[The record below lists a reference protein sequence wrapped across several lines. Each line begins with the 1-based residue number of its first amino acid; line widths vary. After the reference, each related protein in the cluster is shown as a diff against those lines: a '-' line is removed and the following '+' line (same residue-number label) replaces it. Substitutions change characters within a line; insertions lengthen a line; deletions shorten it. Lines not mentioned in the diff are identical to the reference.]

1 MADKYQQLQ
10 QLKSLLDSGV
20 LSQEEFDAEKQK
32 ILDATETPLK
42 PKKKPG
48 FFSAE
53 AIRQRE
59 QEFENL
65 PQAEKIHRWGA
76 AGAILVV
83 FLIFFAVSLFI
94 IMMFGWQGY
103 ETAIRNLW
111 DR

>member
-1 MADKYQQLQ
+1 MSKYEELSK
-10 QLKSLLDSGV
+10 LKELLDAGV
-20 LSQEEFDAEKQK
+20 LSKEEFDAEKKK
-32 ILDATETPLK
+32 ILDATEAPSK

-76 AGAILVV
+76 AGGFLIV

-103 ETAIRNLW
+103 EVAIRNLW
-111 DR
+111 GR

>member
-1 MADKYQQLQ
+1 MGKYENLTK
-10 QLKSLLDSGV
+10 LKELLDAGV
-20 LSQEEFDAEKQK
+20 LSQEEFDAEKKK
-32 ILDATETPLK
+32 ILDATETPSK

-76 AGAILVV
+76 AGTIMVV

-103 ETAIRNLW
+103 EAAIRNLW
-111 DR
+111 GR

>member
-1 MADKYQQLQ
+1 MGKYENLTK
-10 QLKSLLDSGV
+10 LKELLDAGV
-20 LSQEEFDAEKQK
+20 LSQEEFDAEKKK
-32 ILDATETPLK
+32 ILDTTEAPSK

-76 AGAILVV
+76 VGGFLIV
-83 FLIFFAVSLFI
+83 FLLFFAVSLFI

-103 ETAIRNLW
+103 EAAIRNLW
-111 DR
+111 GR

>member
-1 MADKYQQLQ
+1 MNRYDNLTK
-10 QLKSLLDSGV
+10 LKELLDSGV
-20 LSQEEFDAEKQK
+20 LNQEEYDAEQKK
-32 ILDATETPLK
+32 ILDTPETPSK
-42 PKKKPG
+42 PKKKSG

-76 AGAILVV
+76 AGTILFV

-103 ETAIRNLW
+103 EAAIGNLW
-111 DR
+111 SR